1 MSLYQSITQ
10 FPSRGIASLPETPR
24 PEDLDFGWP
33 IGLPLRKPQHFQE
46 RLKSLWL
53 TAMLANTLFF
63 PPTNPLI
70 ATRLAKSHTICLP
83 RQQEFRP
90 PPGRSQSGY
99 SLRSRAGG

>member
-63 PPTNPLI
+63 STDEPTHRDPLSEITYDLPAKAAGIPP
-70 ATRLAKSHTICLP
+70 A
-83 RQQEFRP
+83 
-90 PPGRSQSGY
+90 
-99 SLRSRAGG
+99 SRAVTIRL